1 MLVKSANKRPH
12 MLVVVLCW
20 LLVVQA
26 TAQTPWEA
34 WESKAIRDFS
44 DDGTGSSVALSESV
58 TTPVGRPALR
68 VTPSGDAPETKLAVP
83 FSGEELSAWRTGDLL
98 LELYL
103 PPDTALPPTRV
114 FLGVADVSSAWRWVD
129 GVFAASDLQAGWNAV
144 RFIPS
149 PALRQLSPTGRFM
162 VYLSFFTEGAP
173 LREPFYLGS
182 MLMQDTTDLT
192 HLRHPEYDAEA
203 DALLKLDD
211 MALLDAV
218 AQRTFEYFWLE
229 ANPEN
234 GLVKDRSTPNS
245 ASSIAAVG
253 FGLSSIPIA
262 VERGW
267 ISREEG
273 YARALTTLQTFA
285 TGGVEGHRGFFYHF
299 VDMDTGRRAHLSELS
314 SIDTTLF
321 IAGAL
326 TVGRYF
332 ADSEVAALAEQ
343 LYEAVDWQWM
353 MAGGDTVSMGWLPE
367 SGFLAARWA
376 HFDEGLLLYVLGIG
390 SPTHP
395 LPPESWHAVHRPM
408 RDGYIYLP
416 AETLF
421 VYQYPLA
428 WLDLRHLKDAYA
440 NYAVNAARAC
450 ERNRA
455 FAVAQ
460 QDAFATYRE
469 DVWGL
474 SASDGPFGYRAYGA
488 APGNHDGTVA
498 PYAPLGC
505 LPFTPEIAVQALRG
519 MLRHYGSLVWRRY
532 GLVSAINE
540 DKQWYSSEHIGI
552 DQGIILL
559 MIENY
564 RSGLIWELFMADE
577 RVQRTL
583 EKIGFEAS
591 EDQTH

>member
-1 MLVKSANKRPH
+1 MNRRLISLVA
-12 MLVVVLCW
+12 LCW
-20 LLVVQA
+20 LLALQA
-26 TAQTPWEA
+26 AAQTPWEA
-34 WESKAIRDFS
+34 WKTKDVRAIG

-58 TTPVGRPALR
+58 TTPAGRPALR
-68 VTPSGDAPETKLAVP
+68 VTPGGDAPETKLAVP
-83 FSGEELSAWRTGDLL
+83 FSGEELAAWRTGDVL

-103 PPDTALPPTRV
+103 PPDTALPPDRV
-114 FLGVADVSSAWRWVD
+114 FLGVAEVTGAWRWVD
-129 GVFAASDLQAGWNAV
+129 GVFSSGDLQAGWNAV

-149 PALRQLSPTGRFM
+149 PALRRLSPTGRFI
-162 VYLSFFTEGAP
+162 VYLSFFSEGAP

-182 MLMQDTTDLT
+182 ILMQDTADLT
-192 HLRHPEYDAEA
+192 HLRDPHYDAEA
-203 DALLKLDD
+203 AALLELDD
-211 MALLDAV
+211 AALLDAV
-218 AQRTFEYFWLE
+218 ARRTFDYFWLE

-234 GLVKDRSTPNS
+234 GLVKDRSTTNS
-245 ASSIAAVG
+245 PSSIAAVG
-253 FGLSSIPIA
+253 FGLSAIPVA

-267 ISREEG
+267 VSREEG
-273 YARALTTLQTFA
+273 YVRALTTLQTFA

-299 VDMDTGRRAHLSELS
+299 VDMNMGRRAGQSELS

-326 TVGRYF
+326 TVGQYF
-332 ADSEVAALAEQ
+332 PDSEVSALAQQ
-343 LYEAVDWQWM
+343 LYEAADWPWM
-353 MAGGDTVSMGWLPE
+353 MAGGETVSMGWLPE
-367 SGFLAARWA
+367 SGFLSARWA

-395 LPPESWHAVHRPM
+395 LSPESWHAIHRPV

-428 WLDLRHLKDAYA
+428 WLDLRHLEDDYA
-440 NYAVNAARAC
+440 NYAVNAAKAC

-460 QDAFATYRE
+460 QGAFATYRE

-505 LPFTPEIAVQALRG
+505 LPFTPEISVQALRG
-519 MLRHYGSLVWRRY
+519 MLREYGSLVWRRY

-540 DKQWYSSEHIGI
+540 DQAWYSSEHIGI

-564 RSGLIWELFMADE
+564 RSGLVWELFMAHE
-577 RVQRTL
+577 AVRRVL
-583 EKIGFEAS
+583 GLIGFRGSGGEVR
-591 EDQTH
+591 